1 MKGPIPQTI
10 NTNIFRSFIRNST
23 YVRLIVSSIAL
34 FVVLYFVFFHKEEL
48 VLFPSDQKLNVNFYT
63 DKNDNGQS
71 SVISSTHNDSGIGF
85 HFILK
90 KGFVLPYAGINLA
103 RPEYQVLDVSQYNRL
118 EVEVSSKNVS
128 DLLIY
133 LVTKDKN
140 VKDVGNRL
148 RDRHSSVN
156 IEITEERQTLQL
168 KFKEFSTPDWWFTA
182 IGQPKSDF
190 SDPEWNRLNQLSFST
205 GLNPKLDMKS
215 FLELYK
221 VRFYRDNTN
230 VMIMMVLFEVFI
242 IAGLFI
248 RFYTKSK
255 TVEKKAF
262 SVDVRYK
269 PVETNE
275 KPDTGFNFLDF
286 INENFNN
293 AELDLSLVSKKT
305 GVNQRYISETISEKF
320 NCNFKTYV
328 NQIRINEAKRLLK
341 DSDLNIGEIAYSVGF
356 SSPGSFNRVFKSLT
370 GMTPSEFQ
378 EDIE

>member
-1 MKGPIPQTI
+1 M
-10 NTNIFRSFIRNST
+10 S
-23 YVRLIVSSIAL
+23 
-34 FVVLYFVFFHKEEL
+34 YFAFFHKEEL
-48 VLFPSDQKLNVNFYT
+48 TLFPSAQKLNANFYT

-71 SVISSTHNDSGIGF
+71 LVISSIHNDSVIGF
-85 HFILK
+85 RFILK

-103 RPEYQVLDVSQYNRL
+103 RPEYQVLDVSEYNRL

-140 VKDVGNRL
+140 VKDTSNRL
-148 RDRHSSVN
+148 RDRHSSTN
-156 IEITEERQTLQL
+156 IEITKKRQTLLL

-190 SDPEWNRLNQLSFST
+190 SDPEWNRMNQLSFST

-215 FLELYK
+215 LLELYK
-221 VRFYRDNTN
+221 VRFYRDNTI
-230 VMIMMVLFEVFI
+230 VMLIMVLFEVFI

-248 RFYTKSK
+248 RFYFKSK
-255 TVEKKAF
+255 TDGKKAF

-269 PVETNE
+269 PLETSE
-275 KPDTGFNFLDF
+275 KSDTGFNFLDF

-293 AELDLSLVSKKT
+293 AELDLSLVSKES
-305 GVNQRYISETISEKF
+305 GVNQRFISETISEKF

-341 DSDLNIGEIAYSVGF
+341 ESDFNIGEIAYAVGF
-356 SSPGSFNRVFKSLT
+356 SSPGSFNRVFKSMT
-370 GMTPSEFQ
+370 GKTPSEFQ
-378 EDIE
+378 EGSGQ